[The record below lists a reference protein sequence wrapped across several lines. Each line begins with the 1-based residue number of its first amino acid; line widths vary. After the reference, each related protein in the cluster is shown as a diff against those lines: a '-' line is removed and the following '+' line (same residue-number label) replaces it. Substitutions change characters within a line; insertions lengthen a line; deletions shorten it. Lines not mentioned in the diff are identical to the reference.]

1 MGEVTYS
8 ISQAAKLVG
17 VETYVLRFWEEE
29 LLLDI
34 GRNEKGYR
42 FYTNED
48 IRLMQEVKEWKK
60 TYALK
65 DIREMIGKKDQ
76 RQVQFLTIME
86 RLVEQVLRERKS
98 PESRFKKIDKA
109 IRRHQQ
115 ERKLVA
121 AAIDRKSVK
130 DTEKKKNRKTVN
142 LLKLKKDKV
151 QKCAK

>member
-29 LLLDI
+29 LLLEI
-34 GRNEKGYR
+34 GRSEKGYR

-48 IRLMQEVKEWKK
+48 IHLLQQIKEWKK

-76 RQVQFLTIME
+76 KQEQLLSLME
-86 RLVEQVLRERKS
+86 RLVGHILEERKS
-98 PESRFKKIDKA
+98 P
-109 IRRHQQ
+109 
-115 ERKLVA
+115 
-121 AAIDRKSVK
+121 
-130 DTEKKKNRKTVN
+130 
-142 LLKLKKDKV
+142 
-151 QKCAK
+151 

>member
-29 LLLDI
+29 LLLEI
-34 GRNEKGYR
+34 GRSEKGYR

-48 IRLMQEVKEWKK
+48 IHLLQQIKEWKK

-76 RQVQFLTIME
+76 KQEQFLSLME
-86 RLVEQVLRERKS
+86 RLVGQILEERKS
-98 PESRFKKIDKA
+98 PENRFKCIDKA
-109 IRRHQQ
+109 IRRHQ
-115 ERKLVA
+115 EARKLVA
-121 AAIDRKSVK
+121 AATVTKK
-130 DTEKKKNRKTVN
+130 EKQKKI
-142 LLKLKKDKV
+142 KK
-151 QKCAK
+151 QK